1 MLLRAAAD
9 APITD
14 QRVAAAAFT
23 SIVDMLSVAAPV
35 VVAVDDV
42 QCLDVSSQGVLAYAA
57 RRLKGRVGLL
67 LTERTESMGDAAP
80 WLCLSRPDGVTRCR
94 LAPMSMGRL
103 HEVISARL
111 GRSLPRPAM
120 TRIAD
125 VSGGNPFFALELA
138 RALDGHSPADAAAL
152 PATLAGAIQARIGH
166 FDDDVLGVLL
176 AAACVTQPTVELVSA
191 AVSTSVEQTVE
202 LLEGPENQGIVSID
216 GNSVRFSH
224 PLLARGVYNH
234 VGPARRRRMHRTLA
248 GLEPLPE
255 PRARHLALAAASAD
269 RETLLA
275 LDTAAKAARTRGAP
289 AAAAE
294 LLDLAIGLGGDT
306 PVRRLRA
313 ADNHFKAGDIDR
325 AQAQLQQALRQLSPG
340 PMRAIAQM
348 TLSGIRMYH
357 NNFGEAAELL
367 EQVLDQVSTNPT
379 LLVPGHLSMAM
390 AKLALG
396 RLDES
401 LWHADRAATHAE
413 ELRNPT
419 LISQALAVGITL
431 RCGQGLGVDEAA
443 LHRALEL
450 ENINADVSPA
460 FSARAVHALT
470 LSWTGRLAEARMKM
484 LAARARCVE
493 RGADTDLVWV
503 AIHSAMIDV
512 WSGRYADA
520 ALTAEDMTQ
529 RADQLGGTHIR
540 VMAAIPRALIAAY
553 AGNERET
560 RGEVAAAVAGA
571 ASCGSPTLAAW
582 PIMALGFLEVSLG
595 NYAEAL
601 TTLRPLLDRVPD
613 LPGTEIMSSSYLPD
627 AIEAMVAL
635 GQLDEAAPL
644 IEALEVNGDR
654 LGRPWMLA
662 VGARSRAMW
671 LAARGELV
679 AAENHAW
686 RAIAEHEGL
695 DMPFERART
704 LLVLGQLHRRQ
715 RRKLAAE
722 APLVEALLTFEKLGT
737 PLWAKRARA
746 ELDRTNVSP
755 TSDRELTPS
764 ERRAAELA
772 ATGMTNRDIAAALF
786 ISPKT
791 VEHNLGRVYRK
802 LGIRNRAELGRRI
815 GRP

>member
-1 MLLRAAAD
+1 MD
-9 APITD
+9 
-14 QRVAAAAFT
+14 
-23 SIVDMLSVAAPV
+23 
-35 VVAVDDV
+35 
-42 QCLDVSSQGVLAYAA
+42 
-57 RRLKGRVGLL
+57 
-67 LTERTESMGDAAP
+67 
-80 WLCLSRPDGVTRCR
+80 
-94 LAPMSMGRL
+94 
-103 HEVISARL
+103 
-111 GRSLPRPAM
+111 
-120 TRIAD
+120 
-125 VSGGNPFFALELA
+125 
-138 RALDGHSPADAAAL
+138 
-152 PATLAGAIQARIGH
+152 
-166 FDDDVLGVLL
+166 
-176 AAACVTQPTVELVSA
+176 
-191 AVSTSVEQTVE
+191 TSVELAVE
-202 LLEGPENQGIVSID
+202 LLEGPETQGVVSIE
-216 GNSVRFSH
+216 GNAVRFSH

-255 PRARHLALAAASAD
+255 RRARHLALAATSAD
-269 RETLLA
+269 RETLRA
-275 LDTAAKAARTRGAP
+275 LDIAARAARTRGAP

-294 LLDLAIGLGGDT
+294 LLDLAIGLGGDS
-306 PVRRLRA
+306 PARRVRA

-325 AQAQLQQALRQLSPG
+325 AQAQLRQALQQLTPG

-348 TLSGIRMYH
+348 TLSAIRMYH
-357 NNFGEAAELL
+357 NNFGEAADLL
-367 EQVLDQVSTNPT
+367 DEVLDQVGAHQA
-379 LLVPGHLSMAM
+379 LLVPWHLSMAM

-401 LWHADRAATHAE
+401 LRHADQAATHAE
-413 ELRNPT
+413 ALGNPT

-450 ENINADVSPA
+450 ENGNADVPPA
-460 FSARAVHALT
+460 FSATAVHALT
-470 LSWTGRLAEARMKM
+470 LSWTGRLTEARLQM

-512 WSGRYADA
+512 WLGRYADA
-520 ALTAEDMTQ
+520 ATTAEDMTL
-529 RADQLGGTHIR
+529 RTEQLGGTHIR

-553 AGNERET
+553 AGDERAT
-560 RGEVAAAVAGA
+560 REEVAAAVAGA

-601 TTLRPLLDRVPD
+601 ATLRPLLDLRPD
-613 LPGTEIMSSSYLPD
+613 VPGTEIMSSSHLPD
-627 AIEAMVAL
+627 AIEAMVGL
-635 GQLDEAAPL
+635 GQLDEAASL

-671 LAARGELV
+671 LAARGDVV

-715 RRKLAAE
+715 RRKHAAE

-746 ELDRTNVSP
+746 ELDRTNV
-755 TSDRELTPS
+755 
-764 ERRAAELA
+764 
-772 ATGMTNRDIAAALF
+772 
-786 ISPKT
+786 
-791 VEHNLGRVYRK
+791 
-802 LGIRNRAELGRRI
+802 
-815 GRP
+815 RPVR